1 MMIKIIGD
9 NDSVNVTAT
18 AKTLDEARIACIGM
32 LENCGVSKED
42 ITIIMPD
49 GKKKYLVK
57 Q

>member
-1 MMIKIIGD
+1 MIKIIAD
-9 NDSVNVTAT
+9 NDSVNATAT
-18 AKTLDEARIACIGM
+18 AKTLNEAKMACGAM
-32 LENCGVSKED
+32 LENLGVSKKD

>member
-1 MMIKIIGD
+1 MIKIIGD